1 MFKVGDFVA
10 LNRKPFSD
18 FIVTRIYDNDFMA
31 VGTYDVLDGMI
42 FNEYKLKQKYFKL
55 IDANLSIVEGLTY
68 KQFLNNLIE
77 EYFVKDENNN
87 LKLLFTKDS
96 RDGISPTY
104 GLPLNEFGFTTLE

>member
-10 LNRKPFSD
+10 LNRKPFSV
-18 FIVTRIYDNDFMA
+18 FIVTKIYDNDFMA

-55 IDANLSIVEGLTY
+55 IDANLSIVEGFTY
-68 KQFLNNLIE
+68 KQFLNDLIE

-96 RDGISPTY
+96 RDGISLTY